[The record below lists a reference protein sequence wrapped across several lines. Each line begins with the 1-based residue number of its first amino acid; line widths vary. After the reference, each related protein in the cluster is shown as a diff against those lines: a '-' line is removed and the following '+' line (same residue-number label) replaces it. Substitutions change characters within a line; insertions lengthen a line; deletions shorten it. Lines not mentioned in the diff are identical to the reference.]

1 MPAAGRILPFFF
13 IAFALLGLVLGIREW
28 LHPPFTDEQIRAS
41 LKDTWEVAASTVPV
55 FAFSYLGLGAIA
67 MVLARRATDV
77 RTRTVAWLA
86 AGLCLLALA
95 VVFRNHIV
103 MTERAASLTGHE
115 FGPLFGLL

>member
-1 MPAAGRILPFFF
+1 MPAAGRVLPYFF

-28 LHPPFTDEQIRAS
+28 QHPPFTDEQIRAS

-67 MVLARRATDV
+67 MVLARRATEV
-77 RTRTVAWLA
+77 RARAVAWVA

-95 VVFRNHIV
+95 VVFRNHVV
-103 MTERAASLTGHE
+103 MTERAAALTGHQ
-115 FGPLFGLL
+115 FGPLYGLL